1 MSKKTVRDAF
11 TLVETIAASF
21 ILCVAVMM
29 LVAGSTRALSRTR
42 LNRQRERAAALID
55 KHLAMID
62 TTGIEEFIK
71 LGRMEG
77 EFDEAPGYYWKVVT
91 GSRSIDYLY
100 EVTITV
106 GWIERGRPYSLS
118 VDTMLDGTGTLLGF
132 MSGLQME

>member
-1 MSKKTVRDAF
+1 MSKKTVRGAF

-42 LNRQRERAAALID
+42 LNRQRERAAALVD

-91 GSRSIDYLY
+91 RSRSIDYLY

-106 GWIERGRPYSLS
+106 SWIERSRPYSLS